1 MNLVDGSS
9 AVTGA
14 SDMSA
19 AVGTSSVWPFAIAR
33 ERKDEL
39 QLVLE
44 GLRRGRLSLSVY
56 LLEMFER
63 AGMYFHQIGGQHYP
77 AARVQQIQSLHD
89 LAQKVHP
96 PLMISQSCSVLLTI
110 CTTTFAAL

>member
-19 AVGTSSVWPFAIAR
+19 VVGTSSVWPFAIAR

-39 QLVLE
+39 QLVLD
-44 GLRRGRLSLSVY
+44 GLRRGSLNLSDY

-77 AARVQQIQSLHD
+77 QARVQQIHSLHD
-89 LAQKVHP
+89 LAQKV
-96 PLMISQSCSVLLTI
+96 LLNNHGRTRPV
-110 CTTTFAAL
+110 AQPRL

>member
-9 AVTGA
+9 AVGA
-14 SDMSA
+14 SDVSA
-19 AVGTSSVWPFAIAR
+19 AIGTSAEWPFAIAR

-39 QLVLE
+39 QLVLD
-44 GLRRGRLSLSVY
+44 GLRRGRLKLSDY

-89 LAQKVHP
+89 LAQKVRLSFSRHACCA
-96 PLMISQSCSVLLTI
+96 CSTI
-110 CTTTFAAL
+110 ECLEMP